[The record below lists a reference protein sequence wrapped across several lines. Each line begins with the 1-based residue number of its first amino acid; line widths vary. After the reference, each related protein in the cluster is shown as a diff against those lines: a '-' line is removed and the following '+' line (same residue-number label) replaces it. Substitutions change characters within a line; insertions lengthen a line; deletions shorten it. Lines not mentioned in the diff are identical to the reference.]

1 MKRVGKFY
9 RDEMTR
15 KDVKAYQMAVIKDR
29 AGELAVA
36 GKNTEHIKQAKALI
50 EDTYKQMKE
59 DFERNTDKDKPENQA
74 R

>member
-1 MKRVGKFY
+1 MKRVGQFY

-29 AGELAVA
+29 AGEMAVA
-36 GKNTEHIKQAKALI
+36 GKSTDHIKQAKALI
-50 EDTYKQMKE
+50 EDTYKQMQE
-59 DFERNTDKDKPENQA
+59 DFERDMDKDKPKNQA